1 MNRRDVGSLNVVDR
15 AAIGRSVP
23 ANFSFQRSAMTKFQ
37 KLNDGWNAEPN
48 APDPRVTVEGR
59 DVVVSFL
66 MNPFRFGQ
74 FSPANVGKLRFLCCQ
89 RYRLGATNDEGWYRG
104 QCRFS
109 QTAPH
114 WGEFYEVE
122 GDLRLE
128 ECPNDWLQIDSVQ
141 QGSRHFLFYF
151 RDATFE
157 CDASDWTFEVLKAEP
172 GSAADGSSATPP
184 GSSEVTERPPSVG

>member
-1 MNRRDVGSLNVVDR
+1 
-15 AAIGRSVP
+15 
-23 ANFSFQRSAMTKFQ
+23 MTKFR

-48 APDPRVTVEGR
+48 APDPRVTVQGR

-66 MNPFRFGQ
+66 MNSFRFPQ
-74 FSPANVGKLRFLCCQ
+74 FSPADVGKLRFLYCH
-89 RYRLGATNDEGWYRG
+89 RYRLGVTNDEGWYRG

-109 QTAPH
+109 VTAPR

-128 ECPNDWLQIDSVQ
+128 ECPKDWLQVGSVQ
-141 QGSRHFLFYF
+141 VGSRHFLFYF

-157 CDASDWTFEVLKAEP
+157 CDALDWNFEVLR
-172 GSAADGSSATPP
+172 S
-184 GSSEVTERPPSVG
+184 